1 MLLFGCNIIKL
12 IFLEYSIQQHTNTQY
27 FHVYS
32 EHLPKEAIFL
42 AIRSISTNL
51 KTFSSQE
58 VCSLTIRS
66 TFSYRELSGKS
77 QFYCL
82 ILNNTILNNSAVK
95 EISRRNFVFL
105 FTENGNKACQNLW
118 GAAKAILTGAP
129 IALTAYIK
137 K

>member
-1 MLLFGCNIIKL
+1 M
-12 IFLEYSIQQHTNTQY
+12 
-27 FHVYS
+27 
-32 EHLPKEAIFL
+32 

-51 KTFSSQE
+51 KIFSSQE
-58 VCSLTIRS
+58 VCSPTIGS

-77 QFYCL
+77 HFYCL

-95 EISRRNFVFL
+95 EISRRNFIFL
-105 FTENGNKACQNLW
+105 FIENGNIACQNSC
-118 GAAKAILTGAP
+118 GAAKAILTGAC

>member
-1 MLLFGCNIIKL
+1 MVRQHHRLNEHEFEQTPGDSEGQGSLQCCSPWGHKESDTTEQQQNDLMLLFGCNIIKL

-66 TFSYRELSGKS
+66 TFLLQRAIWKIPVLL
-77 QFYCL
+77 F
-82 ILNNTILNNSAVK
+82 NTEQYNS
-95 EISRRNFVFL
+95 E
-105 FTENGNKACQNLW
+105 
-118 GAAKAILTGAP
+118 
-129 IALTAYIK
+129 
-137 K
+137 